1 MRDRLLG
8 NIDYAAALEDL
19 RDRPVNYDPAEVRP
33 PQWRFDVHRHP
44 IARERPGPP
53 EPGGAWEL
61 ACALVRDY
69 EFTPPELI
77 RAVYHRRDPL
87 LGRDMLLEGRFYGLR
102 FYLGVRITEI
112 TDEVRPGERLWGWSY
127 QSLKRHF
134 ERGKVNYTVVKH
146 LDTGQVEF
154 VAYCHSQLAPTLGPI
169 MRLGWVLFGRRT
181 QLRFYRRCG
190 EQLQRLVQATLAGDR
205 DAPARQEP
213 LEINDLVLVPTG
225 AEPHPLDRL
234 TIRRHD
240 PAR

>member
-19 RDRPVNYDPAEVRP
+19 RDRPVNY
-33 PQWRFDVHRHP
+33 DVHRHP

-112 TDEVRPGERLWGWSY
+112 TDEVRAGERVWGWSY

-146 LDTGQVEF
+146 LHTGQVEF

-169 MRLGWVLFGRRT
+169 MRLGWLLFGRRT